1 MVVHLIHVLENKTV
15 LGTPNVVIWQKKT
28 YDDNAVIIKAFLK
41 REWRLCTET
50 KRLLV
55 KEEKEMVYFRTG
67 DCNMV
72 LKWYYVLNRYYHLL
86 YYPSRWLLP
95 FL

>member
-1 MVVHLIHVLENKTV
+1 MNSFSLKYKKDKVITLTSLTVIVNVCLYQKVGIQYVSIYPNK
-15 LGTPNVVIWQKKT
+15 Q
-28 YDDNAVIIKAFLK
+28 AS
-41 REWRLCTET
+41 
-50 KRLLV
+50 
-55 KEEKEMVYFRTG
+55 MG